1 MAVTPRDE
9 PHHLPQ
15 LTLEPETAMS
25 SSVLMATHVTS
36 SSWPYRTWMGL
47 GAKPLENPPW
57 WRAQRDLKDL
67 AVPLHALSSD
77 CLHVKS
83 WHKVQPPTCCRTC
96 HTMQVVSR
104 DPEMR

>member
-1 MAVTPRDE
+1 
-9 PHHLPQ
+9 
-15 LTLEPETAMS
+15 MS

-36 SSWPYRTWMGL
+36 ASWPYRTWTGL

-57 WRAQRDLKDL
+57 CWGHGDLSDL
-67 AVPLHALSSD
+67 VAVPTVSSALAGARG
-77 CLHVKS
+77 KG
-83 WHKVQPPTCCRTC
+83 QPPTCCRTC